1 MPPHQGSTEGLDFV
15 VFYSCQV
22 RDLQIAFAQSILQ
35 AGGVPILTRGAGYSG
50 EARCE
55 LLVPRARIEEANRL
69 LAEAEAAG
77 PRAAEEAE
85 RASEGEFRRGGRVQI
100 LTPGTYAVRYP
111 RSMAIEPDDSE
122 DFDLVTVFSSNEHDA
137 EMEALS
143 VQSVLDAGGI
153 PAVIVGSSVLPNLPF
168 EVRVPNSRLEEAEAL
183 IAASE
188 AAGPAGAEEAE
199 RASEEPR

>member
-1 MPPHQGSTEGLDFV
+1 MPPDPESSEDLDFV

-22 RDLQIAFAQSILQ
+22 RDLQIAFAQSILE
-35 AGGVPILTRGAGYSG
+35 AGGVPILTRAAGYSG

-55 LLVPRARIEEANRL
+55 LLVPRGRIEEANRL

-85 RASEGEFRRGGRVQI
+85 RASEGEFRRAG
-100 LTPGTYAVRYP
+100 LRYP

-122 DFDLVTVFSSNEHDA
+122 DFDLVTVFSSDEHNA
-137 EMEALS
+137 EMQAQA
-143 VQSVLDAGGI
+143 VQSVLEAGGI

-168 EVRVPNSRLEEAEAL
+168 EVRVPSSRVEEAEKI
-183 IAASE
+183 IADSE